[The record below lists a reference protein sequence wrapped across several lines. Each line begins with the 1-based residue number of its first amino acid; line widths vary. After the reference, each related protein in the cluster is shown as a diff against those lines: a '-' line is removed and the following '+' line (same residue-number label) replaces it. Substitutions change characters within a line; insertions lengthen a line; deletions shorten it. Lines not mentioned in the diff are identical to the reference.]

1 MSSLKAELKSNPKG
15 VLEPYITTLQ
25 SESKMARKQ
34 AFQKINYEI
43 FENPLNE
50 GCDFTIIF
58 PEIYAYVLKGFSDPS
73 EGCREMSIL
82 IISNFIE
89 HLPLNDYYL
98 TYILP
103 VIVRRIGCAEIV
115 EESEEVRL
123 LLIELV
129 HKILIKYKNIQL
141 LTSFFNDFTSIL
153 TKTSTDPFPKVKLE
167 TCECIIL
174 LSKIIDR
181 EFHLQCESFI
191 KPVLSNFAHQHF
203 RVRVAAIRAIGAI
216 VISGNAKCFELSI
229 TPMAEKLFDENT
241 QVRMQVTLE
250 VGNWMMKYKDRYS
263 FWHRM
268 IPLMLTSL
276 SDVMADIRTTAIKL
290 WSEIGLQYLEENEED
305 LKKKLDFLKDVP
317 THYPDVKRPNFGCR
331 CLVQTNIGK
340 IVPAIGKEM
349 DGWQSDARLRVA
361 QLLCW
366 LVLCAE
372 EGATQHANAI
382 VKILMRGAADEDAR
396 VVLEIKRAA
405 ELFGYFI
412 MPETWWPLLE
422 ADVDGWPALTVITNI
437 LKGSKPELVKGKVM
451 KELCKELAD
460 PDRCRVRKPKY
471 QSNLVHVTEAL
482 MSLCGQDCA
491 PVYEDLFIINFTVY
505 AMPYDDK
512 MQFLALSNL
521 DKLRQ
526 LEDCG
531 RTLTTL
537 YDKHIRR
544 ILVDITSDALTWTLL
559 TPDRCLLECVLLNAG
574 YAMGSQLHLLAPLLR
589 ECLATPQVDPEV
601 KLKVFTALSTVLLRR
616 QTNFSKCDTDKLES
630 FLKIVIEEIIVPNL
644 VWAPGRTAE
653 AIRTAAAAC
662 LCSALQDDPQTCL
675 DDKGA
680 DGDANDKKVNLFPSK
695 ECLEPLLERV
705 VPLVCAAADD
715 NSALTRQH
723 ALRAAACLA
732 TLAATRGCFTPELLH
747 KMYFVVLKR
756 LDDSS
761 DKVRSFAVR
770 TVRTLFS
777 QRPRP
782 YDTVVFGAHVDALY
796 SAMLIHL
803 DDPDEEFRKE
813 MLAALIAL
821 SDVDP
826 HLLIKKVKANIHLY
840 RNKAAYESLS
850 SHIENML
857 K

>member
-1 MSSLKAELKSNPKG
+1 MSSLMPELKSNPKG

-25 SESKMARKQ
+25 SESKLARKQ

-43 FENPLNE
+43 FENPVNE
-50 GCDFTIIF
+50 GCDFNVIF
-58 PEIYAYVLKGFSDPS
+58 PEIYAYVLKGFSDAS

-115 EESEEVRL
+115 EDSEEVRL

-129 HKILIKYKNIQL
+129 HKILIKYKNTQL

-167 TCECIIL
+167 ACECIIL
-174 LSKIIDR
+174 LSKIINR
-181 EFHLQCESFI
+181 EFHFQCESFI

-241 QVRMQVTLE
+241 QVRLQVTLE

-276 SDVMADIRTTAIKL
+276 SDVMADIRTTATKL
-290 WSEIGLQYLEENEED
+290 WSDIGLQYMEENEED

-331 CLVQTNIGK
+331 CLVQSNIGK

-412 MPETWWPLLE
+412 IPETWWPLLE
-422 ADVDGWPALTVITNI
+422 ADVDSWPALTVIANI
-437 LKGSKPELVKGKVM
+437 LKGSKPDLVKGKVM

-460 PDRCRVRKPKY
+460 PERCRVRKPKY
-471 QSNLVHVTEAL
+471 QTNLVHVTEAL

-512 MQFLALSNL
+512 MQFMALSNL

-537 YDKHIRR
+537 YDRHVRR

-559 TPDRCLLECVLLNAG
+559 TPDRCLLECVMLNAG

-589 ECLATPQVDPEV
+589 ESLATPQVDPEV

-630 FLKIVIEEIIVPNL
+630 FLNIVIEEIIVPNL

-662 LCSALQDDPQTCL
+662 LCSALQDDPHTDL
-675 DDKGA
+675 EDKGA
-680 DGDANDKKVNLFPSK
+680 DGDANDKKVKLFPSK
-695 ECLEPLLERV
+695 ESLEPLLERV
-705 VPLVCAAADD
+705 VPLVCGAADD

-723 ALRAAACLA
+723 ALRALACLA
-732 TLAATRGCFTPELLH
+732 TLATARGCFTPQLLH
-747 KMYFVVLKR
+747 NMYFVVLKR

-826 HLLIKKVKANIHLY
+826 QLLIKKVKANIHLY

>member
-1 MSSLKAELKSNPKG
+1 MPELKSNPKG

-25 SESKMARKQ
+25 SESKLARKQ

-43 FENPLNE
+43 FENPVNE
-50 GCDFTIIF
+50 GCDFTVIF
-58 PEIYAYVLKGFSDPS
+58 PEIYAYVLKGFSDAS

-115 EESEEVRL
+115 EDSEEVRL

-129 HKILIKYKNIQL
+129 HKILIKYKNTQL

-167 TCECIIL
+167 ACECIIL
-174 LSKIIDR
+174 LSKIINR

-241 QVRMQVTLE
+241 QVRLQVTLE

-276 SDVMADIRTTAIKL
+276 SDVMADIRTTATKL
-290 WSEIGLQYLEENEED
+290 WSDIGLQYMEENEED

-331 CLVQTNIGK
+331 CL
-340 IVPAIGKEM
+340 
-349 DGWQSDARLRVA
+349 
-361 QLLCW
+361 
-366 LVLCAE
+366 
-372 EGATQHANAI
+372 
-382 VKILMRGAADEDAR
+382 
-396 VVLEIKRAA
+396 IKRAA

-412 MPETWWPLLE
+412 TPETWWPLLE
-422 ADVDGWPALTVITNI
+422 ADVDSWPALTVIANI
-437 LKGSKPELVKGKVM
+437 LKGSKPDLVKGKVM
-451 KELCKELAD
+451 KELCKELSD

-471 QSNLVHVTEAL
+471 QTNLVHVTEAL

-512 MQFLALSNL
+512 MQFMALSNL

-537 YDKHIRR
+537 YDRHIRR

-559 TPDRCLLECVLLNAG
+559 TPDRCLLECVMLNAG

-589 ECLATPQVDPEV
+589 ESLATPQVDPEV

-630 FLKIVIEEIIVPNL
+630 FLNIVIEEIIVPNL

-662 LCSALQDDPQTCL
+662 LCSALQDDPHTDL
-675 DDKGA
+675 EDKGA

-695 ECLEPLLERV
+695 ESLEPLLERV
-705 VPLVCAAADD
+705 VPLVCGAADD

-723 ALRAAACLA
+723 ALRALACLA
-732 TLAATRGCFTPELLH
+732 TLATARGCFTPQLLH
-747 KMYFVVLKR
+747 NMYFVVLKR

-826 HLLIKKVKANIHLY
+826 QLLIKKVKANIHLY

>member
-1 MSSLKAELKSNPKG
+1 MLSLKPELKSNPKG

-43 FENPLNE
+43 FENPLSE

-73 EGCREMSIL
+73 EGCREMSIV

-129 HKILIKYKNIQL
+129 HKILIKYKNTQL

-732 TLAATRGCFTPELLH
+732 TLAATRGCFTSELLH

-850 SHIENML
+850 SNIENML